1 MPSEASAAQLT
12 VWVGSAKYAFSPGPD
27 VTVGLDP
34 RCDIRLDGPDTAI
47 SPIHLVLRCDDGQ
60 WVAIDSSRDG
70 IYRDGV
76 RVPTVTVADGQAIT
90 LGDPVHGPRL
100 VFRVSAP
107 AQAPLPPSELPTGP
121 IPVAQP
127 SPPAAQ

>member
-121 IPVAQP
+121 I
-127 SPPAAQ
+127 